1 MSHVKHS
8 AIHCINPECA
18 NPFPQPWG
26 NRFCT
31 SCGAQLEL
39 LDRYVP
45 LKRLGSGGFA
55 QIYTVWDLVMQ
66 VEKVLKVLI
75 EDSPK
80 ALELFAQ
87 EAEVLCHL
95 EHPGVP
101 QVDVCGDFQVQI
113 SYPRQRVLSC
123 LVMEKIEGLT
133 LEEIQR
139 HYPQGCPQGLIINW
153 LTQAIDILEH
163 LHERNI
169 IHRDIKPSNM
179 MLRSA
184 VFSRGGTRGD
194 QLVLIDFGGVKQFS
208 SGRLRLAARS
218 TRLFSSGY
226 SPPEQLIGGYVGP
239 QADFY
244 ALGRTII
251 ELLTG
256 KNPTELEDANTG
268 KLEWRHL
275 VTVKPKL
282 ADLLDEMVHLDMR
295 SRPANAAIIKRRLQQ
310 ISIASNTQP
319 IFAQLQGTV
328 QQKINQTISQV
339 SQRINSQNINTSHN
353 HNTHPITQ
361 FVSQASGH
369 ITNAVNT
376 AITAVSQTIIV
387 TLRGIRDVAIA
398 LFGIALSMFLASI
411 GATLGTIIG
420 FLVAYQTGWG
430 KDLSQLIQNRFSTAI
445 PNTVDIAGAEI
456 LLFIAAGLGTT
467 WGLTTAGAFGQKR
480 QYISAS
486 VTTIIGY
493 GLGWLALQLLTTNS
507 LEEGIMGLIL
517 IAVSCSTL
525 GLGFKSHKIVYAV
538 TTAFGT
544 ALSFAILIYF
554 GFFPIE
560 DFALPIEPIVSNL
573 PLKIIFFTLA
583 GILTTLFLALS
594 HYVIVPSL
602 KALGWR

>member
-18 NPFPQPWG
+18 NSFPQPWG

-39 LDRYVP
+39 LERYVP

-101 QVDVCGDFQVQI
+101 QVDVCGDFQVQV

-208 SGRLRLAARS
+208 SGRLRLTVRS

-256 KNPTELEDANTG
+256 KNPTELEDAHTG

-339 SQRINSQNINTSHN
+339 SQRINSQNINTSHH
-353 HNTHPITQ
+353 HNTYPITQ

-398 LFGIALSMFLASI
+398 VFSIILSMLLASI

-420 FLVAYQTGWG
+420 FLIAYQTRLGTG
-430 KDLSQLIQNRFSTAI
+430 LSQFIQNRFAAVI

-486 VTTIIGY
+486 VTSIIGY
-493 GLGWLALQLLTTNS
+493 GLGWLALQLLTSNS
-507 LEEGIMGLIL
+507 QGEGIMGLIL

-560 DFALPIEPIVSNL
+560 NFALPMEPIVSNL

-594 HYVIVPSL
+594 HYVIVPGL